1 MATTT
6 VVSNVSGST
15 AQTAGRQLDVFGA
28 RRVGLYRVANTGTYA
43 AGGIAFDPRADGGF
57 DMPVAAVFLAEREVA
72 ASVTRHW
79 KYDHV
84 NKKIIGFVTS
94 TGVEIANG
102 QDVTTIVFDVLVVGE

>member
-6 VVSNVSGST
+6 TVTNVSGST
-15 AQTAGRQLDVFGA
+15 AQTTGRTLDDFGA
-28 RRVGLYRVANTGTYA
+28 RRVGLFRVTNAGTYA
-43 AGGIAFDPRADGGF
+43 AGGIDFDPRSFGF
-57 DMPVAAVFLAEREVA
+57 DMPVATIFLSEREVA

-79 KYDHV
+79 KYDYV

-102 QDVTTIVFDVLVVGE
+102 QDVSTIVFDALVFGE

>member
-6 VVSNVSGST
+6 TVTNVSGSA
-15 AQTAGRQLDVFGA
+15 AQTDGRQLDVFGA
-28 RRVGLYRVANTGTYA
+28 RRVGLFRVANAGTYA
-43 AGGIAFDPRADGGF
+43 AGGIAFDPTAFGF
-57 DMPVAAVFLAEREVA
+57 DRPVATVFLAEREVA

-79 KYDHV
+79 KYDFV

-102 QDVTTIVFDVLVVGE
+102 QDVSTIVFDALVVSE